1 MMYIGPLLLVLSIW
15 WLSIVELKKDSP
27 NSQYM
32 LFYKVMAGSFTIMQ
46 FFVMPVAQSSL
57 LDVMI
62 SVLVSLVSAVIT
74 VFLCLPKGKLP
85 IWYKERLQIPTNIA
99 INNTGADDDE
109 KTSPEKLRK

>member
-27 NSQYM
+27 NSHYL

-57 LDVMI
+57 LNVMI
-62 SVLVSLVSAVIT
+62 SVLVSLVSAVLT
-74 VFLCLPKGKLP
+74 VFICLPNEKLP
-85 IWYKERLQIPTNIA
+85 FWYKERLQIPTNISMYDTD
-99 INNTGADDDE
+99 NEE
-109 KTSPEKLRK
+109 KKSPEELRK